1 MTTKLLLDLGNSRLK
16 WALDHDGELEIGAAI
31 AHSREGLGDLAPL
44 IAAATVVDS
53 AWVSS
58 TALTLT
64 PVLLAA
70 IEAQFSCAAQVFVSP
85 KQALGIR
92 SAYDHPQTL
101 GSDRYLAM
109 VGARTHVK
117 GAFLVADA
125 GTALTLDMVDDNGQ
139 HLGGLIAPGPLL
151 MREALH
157 RGTAGVRAGAALR
170 VREFARNTDDAVWSG
185 GCLACVAL
193 IGHAWRHG
201 ALGVGGDVELL
212 LAGGAMPALEPL
224 ISIPH
229 RVMPNLVLDGLAQW
243 ARTRADLTL

>member
-16 WALDHDGELEIGAAI
+16 WALDHDGELVIGTAI

-53 AWVSS
+53 AWLSS

-64 PVLLAA
+64 PALIAV
-70 IEAQFSCAAQVFVSP
+70 IEAQFGCSTQVFVSP
-85 KQALGIR
+85 KEALGIR
-92 SAYDHPQTL
+92 SAYDQPQTL
-101 GSDRYLAM
+101 GPDRFLAM

-117 GAFLVADA
+117 GACLVADA
-125 GTALTLDMVDDNGQ
+125 GTALTLDMVDDGGQ
-139 HLGGLIAPGPLL
+139 HLGGLIVPGPLM

-157 RGTAGVRAGAALR
+157 RGTAGVRTGAGLR

-185 GCLACVAL
+185 GCLACVSL

-212 LAGGAMPALEPL
+212 LAGGAMSALEPL

-229 RVMPNLVLDGLAQW
+229 RMLPNLVLDGLALW
-243 ARTRADLTL
+243 ARS